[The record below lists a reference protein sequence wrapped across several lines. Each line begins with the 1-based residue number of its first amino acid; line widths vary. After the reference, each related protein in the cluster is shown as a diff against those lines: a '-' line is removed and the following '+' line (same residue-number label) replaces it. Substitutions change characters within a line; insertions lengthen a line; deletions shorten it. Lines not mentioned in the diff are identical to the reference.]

1 MGIPQIIMIVMLALT
16 LFVSVV
22 EHNKPREGKYNVWQ
36 TLVGIAIQISLLTW
50 GGFFQNIQ
58 IKGVEETMCLV
69 TKRCEKCKYKGE
81 VLFGEPCCDYI
92 LIAGKSRGCP
102 AGDECDKFEED
113 E

>member
-1 MGIPQIIMIVMLALT
+1 
-16 LFVSVV
+16 
-22 EHNKPREGKYNVWQ
+22 
-36 TLVGIAIQISLLTW
+36 
-50 GGFFQNIQ
+50 
-58 IKGVEETMCLV
+58 MCLV

-81 VLFGEPCCDYI
+81 ILFGESCCDYI